1 MGEVGGEG
9 GKLGPA
15 GQAEG
20 GAVGAIHTEVHVTA
34 VRLLYFAFLLSW
46 SHQRTV
52 AVSMYP
58 L

>member
-9 GKLGPA
+9 GKFGPA

-46 SHQRTV
+46 SQKE
-52 AVSMYP
+52 